1 VANVDAAL
9 IEQILDLPQR
19 QRETDLHHHRK
30 ANDLG
35 RRLEVA
41 ERIFHSLTLPGAHL
55 QLKPVPLTMPL
66 IDPTKQCRL
75 SSVNA
80 EFASLRAPTTPALIS
95 HSSAGVTASPD
106 RHSIDL
112 RR

>member
-55 QLKPVPLTMPL
+55 QLKPG
-66 IDPTKQCRL
+66 
-75 SSVNA
+75 SSDN
-80 EFASLRAPTTPALIS
+80 
-95 HSSAGVTASPD
+95 ASPMD
-106 RHSIDL
+106 GCTIPRPVKPQKYG
-112 RR
+112 

>member
-41 ERIFHSLTLPGAHL
+41 ERIFHSLTLPSAHL
-55 QLKPVPLTMPL
+55 QLKPG
-66 IDPTKQCRL
+66 
-75 SSVNA
+75 SSDNA
-80 EFASLRAPTTPALIS
+80 TQHIAGS
-95 HSSAGVTASPD
+95 H
-106 RHSIDL
+106 RE
-112 RR
+112 

>member
-35 RRLEVA
+35 
-41 ERIFHSLTLPGAHL
+41 
-55 QLKPVPLTMPL
+55 
-66 IDPTKQCRL
+66 
-75 SSVNA
+75 
-80 EFASLRAPTTPALIS
+80 
-95 HSSAGVTASPD
+95 
-106 RHSIDL
+106 
-112 RR
+112 